1 MVKFR
6 PSWAK
11 LRGSF
16 SGGRA
21 HKVKEWLVGMVQV
34 VFQQPAEMETLGG
47 PHAVEQKQTNGL
59 GGESSVARRGGRRD
73 SSPEIH
79 CSLQ

>member
-11 LRGSF
+11 PQGATSRGKARTSEGTNCGYGA
-16 SGGRA
+16 SGLGTEEA
-21 HKVKEWLVGMVQV
+21 
-34 VFQQPAEMETLGG
+34 FQQPAEMETLGG

-59 GGESSVARRGGRRD
+59 NG
-73 SSPEIH
+73 
-79 CSLQ
+79 